1 MSKVSNMSMAE
12 IFNKVDIKFKLDD
25 LPKICTNSEQA
36 NRFRAL
42 IETGKNHIEVMIDNE
57 EYIDKEKMLL
67 VTWLS
72 YRDDISE
79 LKNKL
84 AGDILRNGNSRARIE
99 QEIRDMSNCM
109 QKIKK
114 ICRDV
119 DTYLVVVHLKDELVD
134 EIEIISSREEI
145 LGYDFSDTEKK
156 NRKIFEY
163 IDNTLSVEPGDL
175 GMKYA
180 LQTVELEDFEKAMPY
195 EIAQAVKYMIEF
207 NNMKLGERFA
217 ERFLEKK
224 EKEEDTSELNDEF
237 QQEVSLPTVRNAVN
251 EVLRYVDLK
260 KLLLIEIYR
269 IEYELDKVFSKGE
282 SISKERLHAAEN
294 VASFLLDIIGKD
306 TVLENGDSTYSYED
320 VLFFL
325 DRINAERN
333 IYITRTEAINLRNQL
348 LQGWDIEEIEDEDL
362 DKLCMLRYTSEELDS
377 IMHISQANFTFGMTM
392 QDLSEE
398 QIIQRAHQYKGKW
411 SKELTDHFFSEGK
424 LSITSILELYYDG
437 IISAESLK
445 EFSEENDISS
455 EINLEKIQ
463 TLYTQIKKQKE
474 PDEKDIKK
482 LDSMVALYKMIN
494 FDDKEDQEK
503 EKIYSE
509 VIDIIESEEDIVFY
523 FEKGLSTLQ
532 TVADLSGE
540 LAVKKLYSES
550 KITFEDVENLDI
562 DVKSKQLILR
572 ESIMSKVEEYDEA
585 TLLEYINKGYLSE
598 EDIFRIFEL
607 DILHKTYADDMLVAG
622 IISPKTAIK
631 IDDISVEKKEKQA
644 GVKLGSLQ
652 TMEEREF
659 LLEIINEEKMES
671 SKLSLGSV
679 PTTKK
684 RDSEEKEED
693 DGRGGTPGPGGKPT
707 ESLIDPRAREMFL
720 KALGC
725 KIPKDEGINNQDPE
739 SPFYNYEFFVIENN
753 SSDAQKGSIVI
764 AERFYED
771 KFKKGDYATS
781 NATYVWEYT
790 DYLTT
795 RRIMNLEQKR
805 SKRAVLEET
814 AGVVYVANHRPGS
827 WAVSLLYKIAQA
839 SAGESFKKYKKG
851 DERAT
856 KVLEE
861 LEKLYSP
868 ERLNAILDLAGM
880 IDDRWVMPT
889 KEGKEVPIVYDV
901 IKETKRM
908 VNRKGSGNGEER

>member
-1 MSKVSNMSMAE
+1 MSKVSNMTMAE
-12 IFNKVDIKFKLDD
+12 IFNRIDIKFKIDD
-25 LPKICTNSEQA
+25 IPKICSNSEQA
-36 NRFRAL
+36 NRIREL
-42 IETGKNHIEVMIDNE
+42 ILAGKNHIEVMIENE
-57 EYIDKEKMLL
+57 EFIDKEKMLL

-72 YRDDISE
+72 FKEDINEKKRE
-79 LKNKL
+79 LVT
-84 AGDILRNGNSRARIE
+84 RNIKSNEERAKIE
-99 QEIRDMSNCM
+99 QEIRDFNNSML
-109 QKIKK
+109 KIKRL
-114 ICRDV
+114 CRDV
-119 DTYLVVVHLKDELVD
+119 DTYLVVVHLKDGLAA

-145 LGYDFSDTEKK
+145 LGYDLSDIEKS
-156 NRKIFEY
+156 NRKIFDY
-163 IDNTLSVEPGDL
+163 IDENLLADAGDF

-180 LQTVELEDFEKAMPY
+180 LQTVEFEDFEKVMPY
-195 EIAQAVKYMIEF
+195 EIAQAVKYKIEH
-207 NNMKLGERFA
+207 NNIKLGVKFA
-217 ERFLEKK
+217 ERFLQR
-224 EKEEDTSELNDEF
+224 EENGQDTSDLDDEF
-237 QQEVSLPTVRNAVN
+237 QQEVALPEVRDTISQ
-251 EVLRYVDLK
+251 VLKYVDLK

-269 IEYELDKVFSKGE
+269 IEYQLDKAFSNNE
-282 SISKERLHAAEN
+282 DIPNRRLQAAEN
-294 VASFLLDIIGKD
+294 VTSFLLEVIGKD
-306 TVLENGDSTYSYED
+306 TVLEDGDNTYSYED

-362 DKLCMLRYTSEELDS
+362 DKLCMLRYTSEELNS

-398 QIIQRAHQYKGKW
+398 QIIQRAHQYKDKW

-474 PDEKDIKK
+474 PNEEDIKK
-482 LDSMVALYKMIN
+482 LDSMINLYKLIN
-494 FDDKEDQEK
+494 FDDKEDEEK
-503 EKIYSE
+503 EKIYSK
-509 VIDIIESEEDIVFY
+509 VIEIVEDEKDIVFY

-540 LAVKKLYSES
+540 LAVKKLYSEA

-562 DVKSKQLILR
+562 NVKSKQVILR
-572 ESIMSKVEEYDEA
+572 ESIMSRVKRYDAA
-585 TLLEYINKGYLSE
+585 TLSEYINKILEYINKRYLSE
-598 EDIFRIFEL
+598 EDIYRLFEL
-607 DILHKTYADDMLVAG
+607 DLLPKTYADDMLIAG
-622 IISPKTAIK
+622 IISPQTAIR
-631 IDDISVEKKEKQA
+631 IDGITVESKEKQA

-652 TMEEREF
+652 TMGERDF
-659 LLEIINEEKMES
+659 LLNIINGEEMETS
-671 SKLSLGSV
+671 DLALGSV

-684 RDSEEKEED
+684 RDLEEKD
-693 DGRGGTPGPGGKPT
+693 DGGDNGGKPGPGGKPT

-753 SSDAQKGSIVI
+753 SNDAQKGSIVI
-764 AERFYED
+764 AERFFED
-771 KFKKGDYATS
+771 KNKKGDYATS
-781 NATYVWEYT
+781 NATYIWEYT

-827 WAVSLLYKIAQA
+827 WAISLLYKIAQA

-856 KVLEE
+856 KAIEE
-861 LEKLYSP
+861 LEKLYSH
-868 ERLNAILDLAGM
+868 ER
-880 IDDRWVMPT
+880 R
-889 KEGKEVPIVYDV
+889 
-901 IKETKRM
+901 
-908 VNRKGSGNGEER
+908 